1 MKKKQSDK
9 IASFL
14 ICIKITNYNQYFQ
27 KTTKNYLQHGN
38 ETVL

>member
-14 ICIKITNYNQYFQ
+14 ICTKITNYNQYFQ
-27 KTTKNYLQHGN
+27 KTTKNYLRHGI